1 LAQGLTAVAGR
12 LEPKE
17 AARCYAPAA
26 ATLTQ
31 AVAKTIQADA
41 LKELAQG
48 LTAVA
53 GRLESK
59 HAAEA
64 VATLFQAMV
73 KTTNHAA
80 RRELARGLAAVAER
94 VEAEDAA
101 EFVATFAQVMA
112 QTTDSSVL
120 DQALKPLPCRLSTP
134 QLVELLKHPT
144 CVGSARRAIL
154 DELETCYRRKFADQW
169 AFVHFAQEQ
178 KLGLDFT
185 TPPKRP
191 VLRDGGKGK

>member
-1 LAQGLTAVAGR
+1 LAQGLAAVANR
-12 LEPKE
+12 LEPKD
-17 AARCYAPAA
+17 AARYCAQAA
-26 ATLTQ
+26 TTLTQ
-31 AVAKTIQADA
+31 AMAKTTQADA

-53 GRLESK
+53 ARLGPK
-59 HAAEA
+59 AAAQA
-64 VATLFQAMV
+64 VATLFQAML

-80 RRELARGLAAVAER
+80 RREVARGLAAVAGR

-112 QTTDSSVL
+112 QKTDSFLL
-120 DQALKPLPCRLSTP
+120 DLALKPLSGRLTTP
-134 QLVELLKHPT
+134 KLVELLKHAT

-154 DELETCYRRKFADQW
+154 DQLENRYRRPFADHW
-169 AFVHFAQEQ
+169 AFVPFAKEQ

-185 TPPKRP
+185 TPPERP
-191 VLRDGGKGK
+191 VLPASGKGQ